1 MYLTWHGLSCI
12 KIISQETVIILDPFE
27 KTSGLN
33 APRFGKVD
41 IIAYSHQG
49 DGLKKPTGQV
59 FVVNGP
65 GEYETR
71 GVFIRG
77 VGYPAKNKELL
88 NQTAY
93 HLEIEGM
100 TLAHLG
106 YLNEQLSDDQL
117 DIIEGV
123 DILFIPVGGKDVLSA
138 EQAVLV
144 MNQIE
149 PRIVIPM
156 HYQDAKM
163 KVKYDPLSGFL
174 KEVGKKDAES
184 YDKFRVVKKELP
196 QEETR
201 IVILKSI

>member
-12 KIISQETVIILDPFE
+12 KIVSQETVIILDPFE
-27 KTSGLN
+27 KTAGLT

-41 IIAYSHQG
+41 IVAYSHKG
-49 DGLKKPTGQV
+49 DDLKRPTDQM
-59 FVVNGP
+59 FIIDGP
-65 GEYETR
+65 GEYETK

-77 VGYPAKNKELL
+77 IRYQQKNKESP

-100 TLAHLG
+100 TIAHLG

-144 MNQIE
+144 INQIE

-156 HYQDAKM
+156 HYSDAKM

-174 KEVGKKDAES
+174 KEVGKKEAES
-184 YDKFRVVKKELP
+184 YDKFRVVKKDLP

-201 IVILKSI
+201 TVILKSI